1 MLAETWFSNDA
12 RIMYIFIAELKAEY
26 SRTSNAMSSGRRM
39 IETRRQ
45 YHGSSMTFQ
54 HQGVRQSFCRDQHR
68 ACLRTVVI
76 RSKPAAHRRYG
87 MCPRTFSYDDT
98 VEEYRKHLVRTVNMV
113 KMQQS
118 GVPQKK

>member
-39 IETRRQ
+39 IQTRRQ
-45 YHGSSMTFQ
+45 YHDSSMTFQ
-54 HQGVRQSFCRDQHR
+54 HQGVRQSFGRRAQHR
-68 ACLRTVVI
+68 ACLRSYSQQAGCTPPLRI
-76 RSKPAAHRRYG
+76 IWT
-87 MCPRTFSYDDT
+87 RTFSYDDT
-98 VEEYRKHLVRTVNMV
+98 VEEYRKRLVRTVNMV